1 MESSISSVNFIPF
14 LSFIFLLIILI
25 TEKFNRSVITA
36 IFAVFFIIFGL
47 INFEKSI
54 ESIDFNT
61 IGLLV
66 GMMII
71 VSIISKTGL
80 FQFLAI
86 KMLKLAKGKPVRLMI
101 YLSFLTALLSAFLD
115 NVTTILLITPVTLY
129 ITKILGISPF
139 PIVLSLIYFSNIGG
153 TATLIG
159 DPPNIIIGSE
169 ANLSFTDFLKYNGPI
184 VFLNII
190 IISLIVYLF
199 FNKKLRE
206 KKVSLRLIEKIKE
219 ENLIKDKIFLI
230 KSLIILFLVILGFL
244 THNITHIEN
253 SIIALA
259 GGFLI
264 LFLTAKEPDHIY
276 KEIEWSSIFFF
287 IGLFVIIGSI
297 EHSGVLDL
305 IAKQIIKLTGGNI
318 ELTSYSILIFV
329 GLISGFV
336 DNIPITVVFTKI
348 IKEMMFNGISVYP
361 LWWSLSLGACLGG
374 NMTLIGSS
382 ANVVGVDIYNKALK
396 DNGNGNSKEE
406 NINFFNFF
414 KYGFLITIISL
425 ITSLIYIKLIFF
437 LK

>member
-1 MESSISSVNFIPF
+1 MESSFNSINFIPF
-14 LSFIFLLIILI
+14 LSFLILLLILV
-25 TEKFNRSVITA
+25 TEKINRSIITA
-36 IFAVFFIIFGL
+36 VFAIFFIIFGF

-86 KMLKLAKGKPVRLMI
+86 KMLKLAKGRPVRLMI
-101 YLSFLTALLSAFLD
+101 YLSFLTAFLSAFLD

-139 PIVLSLIYFSNIGG
+139 PIILSLIYFSNIGG

-169 ANLSFTDFLKYNGPI
+169 ANLSFNDFLKYNGPI

-190 IISLIVYLF
+190 IISLIIYLF

-206 KKVSLRLIEKIKE
+206 KKVSLKLIEKIKE
-219 ENLIKDKIFLI
+219 EDLIKDKIFLI
-230 KSLIILFLVILGFL
+230 KSLFILFIVIIGFL

-264 LFLTAKEPDHIY
+264 LLSTTKEPDHIY

-297 EHSGVLDL
+297 EHSGILDL
-305 IAKQIIKLTGGNI
+305 IAKEIIRLTGGNI
-318 ELTSYSILIFV
+318 ELTSYSILSFV

-336 DNIPITVVFTKI
+336 DNIPITVVFAKI
-348 IKEMMFNGISVYP
+348 IKEMATTGINVYP
-361 LWWSLSLGACLGG
+361 LWWALSLGACFGG
-374 NMTLIGSS
+374 NMTLIGAS
-382 ANVVGVDIYNKALK
+382 ANIIGVDIYNKALQ
-396 DNGNGNSKEE
+396 DNGNGFLKEE
-406 NINFFNFF
+406 KINFINFF
-414 KYGFLITIISL
+414 KYGFLITFISLIISL
-425 ITSLIYIKLIFF
+425 IYLKIIFF
-437 LK
+437 S